1 MGIKNDLLYL
11 SGKKNRKQSIWGS
24 KEIWEEINENSEAIS
39 REIRS
44 ETRIMQAFNELLSAV
59 QSLKYE
65 FNSSSMMGDAYGED
79 PETRLKRMIEL
90 KDKKKKLK
98 EKLRKLCDEKMDQM
112 HEVIKD
118 ILGEKEETDGEE

>member
-1 MGIKNDLLYL
+1 
-11 SGKKNRKQSIWGS
+11 
-24 KEIWEEINENSEAIS
+24 
-39 REIRS
+39 
-44 ETRIMQAFNELLSAV
+44 MQAFNELLSAV

-118 ILGEKEETDGEE
+118 ILGEKEETDEEE